1 MKSDAELQREV
12 DDETMEDVRN
22 FDYEAVQLLFSV
34 IEKQASVVPK
44 ATAIS
49 GLAAVAINRLNDEA
63 KDIAQKRADLF
74 NAKVAERQ
82 IEENERIQ
90 AIKDEEADKARAS
103 ADAQEQHRKDTEAR
117 MRYEA
122 EKAMTNKVPLT
133 TEKDSPR
140 AAPQPTLA
148 DNRRI

>member
-1 MKSDAELQREV
+1 MKSDAELQHEV

-44 ATAIS
+44 ATVIS

-63 KDIAQKRADLF
+63 KEIAQKRADLF

-90 AIKDEEADKARAS
+90 AIKDEEADKARAY
-103 ADAQEQHRKDTEAR
+103 TEAR

-140 AAPQPTLA
+140 AAPQPTLTENA
-148 DNRRI
+148 RRV